1 MDGQLF
7 MESSGKNA
15 PSKES
20 IDERKRPTEKNIKPA
35 PIYPTPEGFSALT
48 KQIGMIINDFEV
60 EQKKERKLRREDSTM
75 EAEEGEEEEEDG
87 RFYEDP
93 KPRSVKLGMTDRLN
107 DSVAHGDC
115 KCPKCL
121 NILIDYIQ
129 EELNTLRKRQN
140 RFDNAL
146 DRMSERQMLCLR
158 SICAILPY
166 EETPL

>member
-1 MDGQLF
+1 

-75 EAEEGEEEEEDG
+75 EAEKGEEEEEEDG

-93 KPRSVKLGMTDRLN
+93 KPRSVKLGMTD
-107 DSVAHGDC
+107 
-115 KCPKCL
+115 
-121 NILIDYIQ
+121 
-129 EELNTLRKRQN
+129 
-140 RFDNAL
+140 
-146 DRMSERQMLCLR
+146 
-158 SICAILPY
+158 
-166 EETPL
+166 